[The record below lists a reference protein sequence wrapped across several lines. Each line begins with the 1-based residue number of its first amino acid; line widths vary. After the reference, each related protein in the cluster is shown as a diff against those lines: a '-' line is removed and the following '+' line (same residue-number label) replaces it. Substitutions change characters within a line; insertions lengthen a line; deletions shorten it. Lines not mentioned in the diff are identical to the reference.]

1 MARLE
6 VSRIKPRRIRDL
18 ISQAPEAKVVAAPVD
33 SSFTRADYSPS
44 GDAKSIA
51 LLGDLLG
58 NAARLGERIT
68 NDNNEI
74 LKEQG
79 RRDALN
85 SVYENGLDKAID
97 GEGYDN
103 NSAKNSKETTLSIFG
118 LYSNKAY
125 KKGFGGMVD
134 ELNAKKALSAAA
146 AEVAAAGNYV
156 DSPDPAQMTRQTYAR
171 HISEHFPKG
180 DIQAPYRDLDEQ
192 GKPII
197 YKGASDMLAIGM
209 GDALAKTQKARV
221 ERARQQQTQITG
233 EYIRTTTEG
242 VSTKD
247 LNSNNLTALR
257 DDIYEQVGGEESK
270 INITHLV
277 FDNMEQR
284 FNSLVEQNKF
294 DEAEEIIENLGNIGI
309 DGIAAKNLITSSGEG
324 QQEKYGFRDRLDVM
338 EGQLIKAKQ
347 ALADKRDKANEGAT
361 FNMLIGLV
369 AQKSYIKDQVK
380 KLEIDNTLK
389 AEAYEAYRRGDIDGE
404 ELYKIVKANEEADT
418 KEVPSNADTLE
429 DINRIAI
436 DNPDA
441 AIKMLY
447 NGFKQGRINYKD
459 YDFYMKNIL
468 GVEYQTALVNLIKDY
483 PQSSLLGDEGQ
494 KELAARAAD
503 DLNREVKLFM
513 STNDG
518 RRPSDAEYVVI
529 VGTVLKR
536 ARERQKYYYDY
547 AENIKVEAK
556 NKQDVKDNAKA
567 TTAKN

>member
-68 NDNNEI
+68 NDNNKI

-97 GEGYDN
+97 GEGYDHE
-103 NSAKNSKETTLSIFG
+103 SAKNSKETTLSIFG

-171 HISEHFPKG
+171 HINEHFPKG

-209 GDALAKTQKARV
+209 GEALARTQKARV
-221 ERARQQQTQITG
+221 ERARQQKTQIMG

-257 DDIYEQVGGEESK
+257 DDIYEQGGGEESK

-277 FDNMEQR
+277 FDNMEPR
-284 FNSLVEQNKF
+284 FNALIQQNKF

-324 QQEKYGFRDRLDVM
+324 QQEKYGFRDRLDLM

-347 ALADKRDKANEGAT
+347 ALADKRDKANESAGY
-361 FNMLIGLV
+361 NILSGLV
-369 AQKSYIKDQVK
+369 ARFIVTKDPAEKEAIKQ
-380 KLEIDNTLK
+380 NTQNLRK
-389 AEAYEAYRRGDIDGE
+389 DFVSKGIITGE
-404 ELYKIVKANEEADT
+404 EDYKIVNALETAIN
-418 KEVPSNADTLE
+418 KEVPSNADIIELIRNISIT
-429 DINRIAI
+429 
-436 DNPDA
+436 NPNDA
-441 AIKMLY
+441 VRMLY
-447 NGFKQGRINYKD
+447 NKHMQGEISYAD
-459 YDFYMKNIL
+459 YDKELKKLLSTGYNTTL
-468 GVEYQTALVNLIKDY
+468 NNLIKDY
-483 PQSSLLGDEGQ
+483 PKPSLLGDEGQ
-494 KELAARAAD
+494 KDLKAVVTTELD
-503 DLNREVKLFM
+503 REIKLFM
-513 STNDG
+513 SANDG
-518 RRPSDAEYVVI
+518 KMPSEDEYI
-529 VGTVLKR
+529 DIYYTILDR
-536 ARERQKYYYDY
+536 AHKYQGKFDTS
-547 AENIKVEAK
+547 K
-556 NKQDVKDNAKA
+556 NNKKAKA
-567 TTAKN
+567 DNTQDIKANVKATSANN